1 MEETV
6 DILLATYNGEKYVI
20 EQIESILHQTY
31 KNIRL
36 LISDDC
42 STDDTRQILE
52 QYQKKD
58 NRIEIFFQEK
68 NLGYIRNF
76 AFLLNQVKNKY
87 YMLSDQDDVWL
98 PER

>member
-58 NRIEIFFQEK
+58 NRIEIFF
-68 NLGYIRNF
+68 
-76 AFLLNQVKNKY
+76 
-87 YMLSDQDDVWL
+87 
-98 PER
+98 

>member
-42 STDDTRQILE
+42 STDNTRQILE

-58 NRIEIFFQEK
+58 NRIKLFF
-68 NLGYIRNF
+68 
-76 AFLLNQVKNKY
+76 
-87 YMLSDQDDVWL
+87 
-98 PER
+98 